1 MSVAAPVSLRER
13 RKADTWLAIHEAAA
27 TLALERGLENATV
40 EAVAEA
46 AGISPRTFFNYF
58 ATKDD
63 AVLGIRAPKLDPAL
77 LDGFTLDDDLL
88 GQVTRLLLAVFRSA
102 LDGPDRVR
110 RHQLIATYP
119 HLARRR
125 KEVTVEAEDLVRQ
138 ALTEMLAGDPAWSA
152 GIDGHSVDAVA
163 RMLVMLAGVPL
174 RAIVAAPDR
183 ETGRSIQP
191 EDLDESLSLL
201 HELTR
206 RVS

>member
-1 MSVAAPVSLRER
+1 MSIDPPGSLRER
-13 RKADTWLAIHEAAA
+13 RKAETWLAIHDAAA

-40 EAVAEA
+40 EATAEA

-63 AVLGIRAPKLDPAL
+63 AVLGVRTPTLDRAL
-77 LDGFTLDDDLL
+77 LDGFSLDGDLL
-88 GQVTRLLLAVFRSA
+88 GQVTRLLLEVFRSA

-110 RHQLIATYP
+110 RHELLAKYP

-125 KEVTVEAEDLVRQ
+125 KELTVEAEDLVRQ
-138 ALTEMLAGDPAWSA
+138 ALTDLLAQDPSWTA
-152 GIDGHSVDAVA
+152 GIDGHSVDEVA

-174 RAIVAAPDR
+174 RSIVTSPDR
-183 ETGRSIQP
+183 DAGARIRP
-191 EDLDESLSLL
+191 EDVDASLSLL

-206 RVS
+206 KIS

>member
-1 MSVAAPVSLRER
+1 MRER
-13 RKADTWLAIHEAAA
+13 RKAETWLAIHEAAA
-27 TLALERGLENATV
+27 NLALERGLENATV
-40 EAVAEA
+40 EATAEA

-63 AVLGIRAPKLDPAL
+63 AVLGIRAPRLDPAL
-77 LDGFTLDDDLL
+77 LDGFSLDGDVL

-102 LDGPDRVR
+102 LDGADRMR
-110 RHQLIATYP
+110 RHELIAKYP

-125 KEVTVEAEDLVRQ
+125 KEVTVEAEELVRQ
-138 ALTEMLAGDPAWSA
+138 ALTEMLARNPAWSA

-174 RAIVAAPDR
+174 RAIVSSPDR
-183 ETGRSIQP
+183 PPGHSIQP
-191 EDLDESLSLL
+191 EDLDASLSLL
-201 HELTR
+201 YELTR